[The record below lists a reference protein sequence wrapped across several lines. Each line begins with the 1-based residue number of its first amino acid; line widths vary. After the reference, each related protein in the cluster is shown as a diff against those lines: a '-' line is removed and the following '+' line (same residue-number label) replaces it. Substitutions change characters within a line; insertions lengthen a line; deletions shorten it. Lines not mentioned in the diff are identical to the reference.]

1 VFGVGA
7 MLASIF
13 LITAKASD
21 LDPSAM
27 PGMG

>member
-1 VFGVGA
+1 
-7 MLASIF
+7 MLGSFF

-27 PGMG
+27 PGMGG